1 MRQFVDLVIPITTND
16 PAMPMPRVYGPW
28 SDERLSAFEFDGE
41 YCLVTLFLVNVLIH
55 NPIYSFN

>member
-1 MRQFVDLVIPITTND
+1 MP
-16 PAMPMPRVYGPW
+16 MPMPRVYGPW